1 MNKYTLCIYHSNL
14 HKPNV
19 LRHFV
24 SRLFNPKHME
34 NTYFSEF
41 VLKTA
46 MPFYIM
52 DLNPIF
58 CIFPFDFSLVNIF
71 FKESIVYNCKML
83 YCFKN
88 VNC

>member
-1 MNKYTLCIYHSNL
+1 MNKYSLCIYHSNL

-19 LRHFV
+19 LRYFV
-24 SRLFNPKHME
+24 ALLFNHKYRK
-34 NTYFSEF
+34 NSVFSEF

-71 FKESIVYNCKML
+71 FKESIVYICKTL
-83 YCFKN
+83 HCFKN